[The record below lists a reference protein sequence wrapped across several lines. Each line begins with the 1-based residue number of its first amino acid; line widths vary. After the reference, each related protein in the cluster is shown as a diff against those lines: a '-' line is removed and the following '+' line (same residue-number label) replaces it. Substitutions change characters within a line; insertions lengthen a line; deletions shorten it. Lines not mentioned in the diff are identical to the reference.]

1 MSSNATEK
9 NSRPGEKPPV
19 ALSGSQH
26 NLHRLDRLA
35 NLGLISAGLA
45 HEIKNSLVAV
55 NTFVE
60 VMLEKGDEQEMSG
73 LVRRE
78 LKRIDG
84 LATQMLR
91 FAAAPRSPTST
102 TVSVKEVVEHC
113 LRLLS
118 HQMSERMIVLKRD
131 YRAEV
136 DGVFGDESQLHQA
149 FMNLLL
155 NGVEAMHHHGELTIS
170 TWIDNGRLLI
180 SIRDTGS
187 GITPEHLA
195 HIFEPFFTTK
205 KNGTGLGLAI
215 CWRVMEEHRG
225 SIELQSQVGQGTTFK
240 VSLPLA

>member
-1 MSSNATEK
+1 MSFDTTEK
-9 NSRPGEKPPV
+9 NSQSGGKPPV
-19 ALSGSQH
+19 AVSGSQN

-60 VMLEKGDEQEMSG
+60 VMLEKGEDLEMAG
-73 LVRRE
+73 MVRRE

-91 FAAAPRSPTST
+91 FAAPRSSTSN

-113 LRLLS
+113 LRLLN
-118 HQMSERMIVLKRD
+118 HQINERMIVIKRD
-131 YRAEV
+131 FRAET
-136 DGVFGDESQLHQA
+136 DGVFGDEAQLHQA

-155 NGVEAMHHHGELTIS
+155 NGVEAMRNHGELMLS
-170 TWIDNGRLLI
+170 TWIESERLLV
-180 SIRDTGS
+180 SIQDTGS
-187 GITPEHLA
+187 GITPEHMA

-215 CWRVMEEHRG
+215 CWRVVEEHRG
-225 SIELQSQVGQGTTFK
+225 TIELQSQVGQGTTFK
-240 VSLPLA
+240 VSFPLA